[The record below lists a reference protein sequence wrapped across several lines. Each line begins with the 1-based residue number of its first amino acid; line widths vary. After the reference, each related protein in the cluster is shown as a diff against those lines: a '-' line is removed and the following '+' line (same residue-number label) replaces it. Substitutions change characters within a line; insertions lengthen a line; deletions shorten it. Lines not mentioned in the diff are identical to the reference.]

1 MAMSP
6 ALSTSAYDLKIEGIF
21 YNILSL
27 EDMTCEVTSD
37 DVNHTRYEGDVVI
50 PGTVTYNGRALTV
63 LKIGEGAF
71 DGNPIT
77 SVSIPATVQQVGS
90 DAFDDCTRLTKVII
104 EDGDTQLLFAHS
116 SYIDDL
122 WHQERGIEMFKESP
136 LETVYLGRPV
146 IYPGLNGLT
155 GVYYSTDSGPFNENK
170 TLREVII
177 GNSVKELYDFTFGDC
192 ENLQTV
198 TFGSS
203 LEKIGKEAF
212 ARCKKLASVAF
223 PNSVKVIGSGAFLSC
238 SELVDMELGNSVDT
252 IGSNAFLDCGF
263 SEVRLPNSVRYIGA
277 QAFGC
282 PNLKDF
288 YFGSSVEFIGDAAF
302 RGCSALTNVFIP
314 NTVKELGNEVFMR
327 CSALES
333 VNIGNSV
340 PQIGR
345 SAFEGC
351 TALKDV
357 VIGSSVSKLGKDAF
371 SGCTALVNIYVRNSV
386 PPTGAEFENLAYM
399 NASVY
404 VPQGSLS
411 SYQAANGWKNFWS
424 ISEFVPS
431 GIGNAVLGGQ
441 APPVIKAGDG
451 CVTVENTT
459 GNVVV
464 YDMGGALIESV
475 NAVGGRVDI
484 VLPAGLYIIKVGDR
498 VEKVTL

>member
-1 MAMSP
+1 MSP

-263 SEVRLPNSVRYIGA
+263 SEVRLPNSVRYIG
-277 QAFGC
+277 GT
-282 PNLKDF
+282 
-288 YFGSSVEFIGDAAF
+288 SVWMSKSEGFLLWKFSGVHWRCRLSGVFCAYQCIHSKHCEGAGK
-302 RGCSALTNVFIP
+302 RGVY
-314 NTVKELGNEVFMR
+314 EVFSSRKRQHRQLFSADRQVGIRRLHRSERR
-327 CSALES
+327 CY
-333 VNIGNSV
+333 
-340 PQIGR
+340 R
-345 SAFEGC
+345 
-351 TALKDV
+351 
-357 VIGSSVSKLGKDAF
+357 
-371 SGCTALVNIYVRNSV
+371 
-386 PPTGAEFENLAYM
+386 
-399 NASVY
+399 
-404 VPQGSLS
+404 
-411 SYQAANGWKNFWS
+411 
-424 ISEFVPS
+424 
-431 GIGNAVLGGQ
+431 
-441 APPVIKAGDG
+441 
-451 CVTVENTT
+451 
-459 GNVVV
+459 
-464 YDMGGALIESV
+464 
-475 NAVGGRVDI
+475 
-484 VLPAGLYIIKVGDR
+484 
-498 VEKVTL
+498 